1 MHKNL
6 DAAGYLKR
14 DGNSNSQIGLGCSL
28 SFGGASE
35 DELESA
41 TAASEIN
48 WLSWLS
54 MALQMNMSAIIIA
67 VIQIRKEE
75 SKDATSKVDKSYRSL
90 SNLAAGKMV

>member
-1 MHKNL
+1 M

-14 DGNSNSQIGLGCSL
+14 DGNSNAQIGLGCNL

-48 WLSWLS
+48 WLS
-54 MALQMNMSAIIIA
+54 MALQIHMSAIIIA
-67 VIQIRKEE
+67 VIQIRKE
-75 SKDATSKVDKSYRSL
+75 KKVRTRP
-90 SNLAAGKMV
+90 V